1 MSGVR
6 ISGRREK
13 AKILIRVQT
22 VQSFACLLHKIYRRV
37 VCVHRESVM
46 HLFVRRTRG
55 GIGLLHSRRLAT
67 SLPRAQVGWLPVPG
81 RQFLEVQGKDRLKF
95 LQGIVT
101 NDTSKLEK
109 AGDCLACVFL
119 TAKGRVLA
127 DAMLYNRETG
137 VVVEVH
143 ETLHATLLQHL
154 KTHKLRSA
162 VTFKPLALRCF
173 LQPLGPVSYNRAAEA
188 GPGGIILATHDPRG
202 VDCGTRILM
211 QSDAP
216 VPADVAVASTQEYDR
231 FRLLRGLPEPP
242 ELSQR
247 VPFECNLD
255 LLNYI
260 SFSKGCYI
268 GQELMARTKFRGTV
282 RKRMQ
287 PYLTQQAPFS
297 PSSSSSSSSS
307 SPPLSTATAAAS
319 PAPAP
324 AATVQLASEADGIP
338 ESLYESHGVGLAL
351 FAQDG
356 GKEGGLTEATV
367 HTPHGLQLVTTYRP
381 ALFNAI

>member
-1 MSGVR
+1 M
-6 ISGRREK
+6 E
-13 AKILIRVQT
+13 L
-22 VQSFACLLHKIYRRV
+22 
-37 VCVHRESVM
+37 
-46 HLFVRRTRG
+46 
-55 GIGLLHSRRLAT
+55 
-67 SLPRAQVGWLPVPG
+67 
-81 RQFLEVQGKDRLKF
+81 QGKDRLKF

-109 AGDCLACVFL
+109 TGDCLACVFL

-162 VTFKPLALRCF
+162 VTFQPLALRCF
-173 LQPLGPVSYNRAAEA
+173 LQPLGPVSHDSARE
-188 GPGGIILATHDPRG
+188 GPGGMLLAVRDPRG
-202 VDCGTRILM
+202 TDLGTRILIA
-211 QSDAP
+211 SDASA
-216 VPADVAVASTQEYDR
+216 PADVAVASAQEYDR

-255 LLNYI
+255 LLHYI

-268 GQELMARTKFRGTV
+268 GQELMARTKYRGTV

-287 PYLTQQAPFS
+287 PYLTLQQDPASS
-297 PSSSSSSSSS
+297 PSPASAKAAQ
-307 SPPLSTATAAAS
+307 TASDAEAI
-319 PAPAP
+319 
-324 AATVQLASEADGIP
+324 EADGIP
-338 ESLYESHGVGLAL
+338 ESLYESHGLGLAL

-356 GKEGGLTEATV
+356 GKEGGLTEVTV
-367 HTPHGLQLVTTYRP
+367 RTPSGLQLAKTYRP
-381 ALFNAI
+381 ALFNAL